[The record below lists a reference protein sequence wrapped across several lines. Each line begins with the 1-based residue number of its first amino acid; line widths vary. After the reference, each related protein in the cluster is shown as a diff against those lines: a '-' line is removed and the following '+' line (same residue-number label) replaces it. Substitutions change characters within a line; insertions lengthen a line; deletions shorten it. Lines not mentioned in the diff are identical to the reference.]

1 MTLQQKFAFFIKKE
15 NLFQQ
20 KDKLL
25 IAVSGGADSSV
36 LCALCDEAGFDF
48 AIAHCNFKLR
58 GEESERDEL
67 FVKKMSEHYK
77 VTLFS
82 TSFNT
87 SAIAKAH
94 RKSIEETARNHKRAH
109 CPGACN
115 GLPVR
120 YPVARQTVPHHRRVH
135 QSAGIKGG
143 RP

>member
-58 GEESERDEL
+58 GEESESYMPRNQYWARHL
-67 FVKKMSEHYK
+67 S
-77 VTLFS
+77 LL
-82 TSFNT
+82 NT
-87 SAIAKAH
+87 SH
-94 RKSIEETARNHKRAH
+94 
-109 CPGACN
+109 
-115 GLPVR
+115 
-120 YPVARQTVPHHRRVH
+120 
-135 QSAGIKGG
+135 
-143 RP
+143 